1 MDCEIDTATRENG
14 PSSGGEAQ
22 DENSSGPSRK
32 HDEQG
37 TTSTS
42 VHVSPPF
49 SDENT
54 TATGGISG
62 SGTEKEP
69 TGQKAGFGSYF

>member
-49 SDENT
+49 SDETT
-54 TATGGISG
+54 TAT
-62 SGTEKEP
+62 GTEKEP